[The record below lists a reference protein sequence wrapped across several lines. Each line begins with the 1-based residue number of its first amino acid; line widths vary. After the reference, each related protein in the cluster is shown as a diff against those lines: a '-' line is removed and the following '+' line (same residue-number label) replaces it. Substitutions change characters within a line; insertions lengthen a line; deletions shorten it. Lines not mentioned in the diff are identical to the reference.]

1 MITTAIITTIIV
13 TTTLDAAIVSAKRFF
28 AKFFLVKLFF
38 RRTLFTKILAGRI
51 FPARL
56 GFGDSTGFAG
66 RRAEIGENLL
76 GLNLTLAQCDKIVG
90 YRFFFIESDLAGVS
104 ANETFVEDATG
115 KLVKVF
121 VFQGTQ
127 HAGADLGGAGDGVEG
142 DATLLAPLA
151 KFFSERSQRPTPAGG
166 VKFPSAS
173 RRK

>member
-38 RRTLFTKILAGRI
+38 RRTLFTKIQVGRI

-104 ANETFVEDATG
+104 ANETFVEDAAW

-121 VFQGTQ
+121 VF
-127 HAGADLGGAGDGVEG
+127 
-142 DATLLAPLA
+142 
-151 KFFSERSQRPTPAGG
+151 
-166 VKFPSAS
+166 
-173 RRK
+173 